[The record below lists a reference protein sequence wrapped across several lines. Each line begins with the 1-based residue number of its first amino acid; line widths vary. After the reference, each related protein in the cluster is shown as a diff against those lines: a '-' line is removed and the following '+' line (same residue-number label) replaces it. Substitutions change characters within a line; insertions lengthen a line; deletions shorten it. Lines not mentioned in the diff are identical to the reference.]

1 MTGREQRMAARG
13 HARAERE
20 AKAAKARAILLAKPR
35 FARPTRF
42 RTGRGRRATAAKLEA
57 ARNRLRSPTP
67 DERLDAISDVAD
79 LDPVVATRELD
90 NLLRG
95 AGANDDVRMEA
106 FGKLKDLTDERP
118 ADG

>member
-1 MTGREQRMAARG
+1 MPSGRPRRRKREQFCSRS
-13 HARAERE
+13 RAS
-20 AKAAKARAILLAKPR
+20 
-35 FARPTRF
+35 
-42 RTGRGRRATAAKLEA
+42 RGRRDSEQDEDAEQRQKLEA